1 MLPQT
6 ISTCVSQ
13 DAMKKVTRLF
23 NNTIEDVLAELI
35 QNARRAGASAIT
47 LETRT
52 EDALPIEATSVWS
65 VMPHGLAQGT

>member
-23 NNTIEDVLAELI
+23 NNTIEDVLAEHLPDLRM
-35 QNARRAGASAIT
+35 A
-47 LETRT
+47 TRH
-52 EDALPIEATSVWS
+52 PPV
-65 VMPHGLAQGT
+65 G